1 MKNMKNSEKGGATRM
16 EIIVEG
22 KLPEETDGMTVS
34 GTCTQEPG
42 DNCWLHLD

>member
-1 MKNMKNSEKGGATRM
+1 MNVIIEGCNPENNS
-16 EIIVEG
+16 
-22 KLPEETDGMTVS
+22 KLAVA